1 MPRLSVLIPILLIL
15 LIVAVGVYWIYTGAS
30 RTAGTAATTPGAG
43 TTPVQAAVA
52 GATPAP
58 TRQPASATG
67 TAATGT
73 TPAPTPSGNAGDIQ
87 LASNEILYQV
97 RQGDT
102 LWAIARTYNTT
113 VDAIVKRNNIPN
125 PDRIYVG
132 QRLIVPKGVAPTPT
146 PGGQVVYFVEW
157 GDTLWEVARRYGTT
171 VDAIA
176 AANNIPDPDRIYVGQ
191 RLVIPQPAVG

>member
-15 LIVAVGVYWIYTGAS
+15 LIVAIGVYWIYTGAS
-30 RTAGTAATTPGAG
+30 RTAGTAVATTPGAG
-43 TTPVQAAVA
+43 TTPVQAAGA
-52 GATPAP
+52 GTTPTP

-67 TAATGT
+67 TTPVP
-73 TPAPTPSGNAGDIQ
+73 TPAGEDGDVQ

-125 PDRIYVG
+125 PNLIYVG
-132 QRLIVPKGVAPTPT
+132 QRLIVPKGVVPTPT
-146 PGGQVVYFVEW
+146 PTGQVVYFVEW
-157 GDTLWEVARRYGTT
+157 GDTLWDIARRYGTT

-176 AANNIPDPDRIYVGQ
+176 AVNNIPDPDCIYVGQ